1 MIIFTFSI
9 ENPFSDKFDII
20 KSTHFKVSENKV
32 IELNLYKTN
41 DIIEFCFSLMTY
53 PYFHSG
59 INFSIGLFGF
69 QFEIMLYDT
78 RHR

>member
-9 ENPFSDKFDII
+9 ENPFYDRFDIV
-20 KSTHFKVSENKV
+20 KSTHFNVSETKV

-41 DIIEFCFSLMTY
+41 DIIEFCFRFTKY
-53 PYFHSG
+53 PHCHSG
-59 INFSIGLFGF
+59 INFSVGLFGF

-78 RHR
+78 RH